1 MLRNSE
7 VQVWGQ
13 QLLRETGGV
22 YCNQSSSGRCYG
34 KPHHGCHL
42 QWFETIE
49 TGRSYCLCLCWTET
63 SCMWSVHSTKNSW
76 EWSLAQNRFRYFC
89 PVSVNLWML
98 NYFNSY
104 TIGFLT
110 WQCWGRDFSFL
121 SGKGPWRWVRW
132 EEITLSSC
140 FCMVVVN
147 TLAIEQ
153 NPPWTSTGNH
163 PGLFVWLWRTHT
175 IQSATSKMKKSRLW
189 HIDEEWH
196 IDIKCK
202 YDKISF

>member
-13 QLLRETGGV
+13 QLLREAGGV

-34 KPHHGCHL
+34 KPHHRCHL

-110 WQCWGRDFSFL
+110 WQCWGCDFSFL

-153 NPPWTSTGNH
+153 NPPWTEEHRESPRPLCLTVKDTHNSECYQQDEKEPSLTH
-163 PGLFVWLWRTHT
+163 WRGMTH
-175 IQSATSKMKKSRLW
+175 W
-189 HIDEEWH
+189 H
-196 IDIKCK
+196 
-202 YDKISF
+202 